1 MHAGETRDEIHGE
14 TRGSHHRGTQR
25 CGSRLRGSR
34 RLRGSHRLRPRD
46 RHEPTQPSAHLSR
59 SLSTPTAPLQISA
72 PCFPPLY
79 EPPTKHGTPT
89 PRDYSTT
96 KKNRGKLTVSRIN
109 FVARS
114 ELFRWDVSSVSGGM

>member
-34 RLRGSHRLRPRD
+34 RLRE

-59 SLSTPTAPLQISA
+59 SLPTPTAPLQISA

-96 KKNRGKLTVSRIN
+96 KRTRGKLTVSRI
-109 FVARS
+109 
-114 ELFRWDVSSVSGGM
+114 